1 MNNDLKVKV
10 FTWLYRTFCYFVP
23 SGIALWLFLIKNL
36 INNEISVMAK
46 VGMSGIFVLA
56 IMFVIAI
63 YFYGKHFTTS
73 INKVTNEILECL
85 DNNKK
90 VELIAKKRKLE
101 ARQEMFRNICFVAPF
116 VLMWLLCAL
125 IESKVISLRG
135 TLMTIC
141 VSMAIGLGLNGISQ
155 WLKTRSE

>member
-1 MNNDLKVKV
+1 MNNSVKVKI

-23 SGIALWLFLIKNL
+23 GGVALWLFLIESL
-36 INNEISVMAK
+36 IDKEISILAK
-46 VGMSGIFVLA
+46 IGMGGIFIIV

-63 YFYGKHFTTS
+63 YFYGKHFKTS

-90 VELIAKKRKLE
+90 TELIAKKRKLE
-101 ARQEMFRNICFVAPF
+101 AKQEMFRNICFVAPF
-116 VLMWLLCAL
+116 VIMWVLCTL
-125 IESKVISLRG
+125 IENKIISLRG

-141 VSMAIGLGLNGISQ
+141 LSMAVGVGLNGVAQ
-155 WLKTRSE
+155 WLKTKQ